1 MLVAILLYLTDGV
14 GRDTGDHRT
23 IRHVVC
29 DDRACPNDAVTADG
43 DPWHDHGVH
52 TDVAVV
58 ADGDAA
64 EAVAVRKVRV
74 LVAQHPTA
82 AVVGGYLHARGDAD
96 IVPDSDEV
104 GFGAEVVV
112 IENLAPPPMVSPRAL
127 RIASFLLEGVSFHFS
142 VKRKPISYPFLFG
155 GPIRRA
161 HSCRAFQR
169 HLECTAHEQRT
180 DSRYHGNNKVIHNSR
195 PPESVAHKG

>member
-23 IRHVVC
+23 VRHVVC
-29 DDRACPNDAVTADG
+29 DDRACPNDTVTADG

-64 EAVAVRKVRV
+64 EAVAVRKVRA

-82 AVVGGYLHARGDAD
+82 AVVGVKCKKELSW
-96 IVPDSDEV
+96 VNKLCTEV
-104 GFGAEVVV
+104 GAKLRNFLRCGCWRGLTLVCALAAYEKSLRFPEGLAFTVVETRG
-112 IENLAPPPMVSPRAL
+112 IEPLTS
-127 RIASFLLEGVSFHFS
+127 
-142 VKRKPISYPFLFG
+142 
-155 GPIRRA
+155 
-161 HSCRAFQR
+161 
-169 HLECTAHEQRT
+169 
-180 DSRYHGNNKVIHNSR
+180 
-195 PPESVAHKG
+195 

>member
-1 MLVAILLYLTDGV
+1 MLVAILLYRTDRA
-14 GRDTGDHRT
+14 GRDASDHSAVRD
-23 IRHVVC
+23 VVS
-29 DDRACPNDAVTADG
+29 DDSACPNDTVTADG

-112 IENLAPPPMVSPRAL
+112 IENLAPPPRW
-127 RIASFLLEGVSFHFS
+127 
-142 VKRKPISYPFLFG
+142 
-155 GPIRRA
+155 
-161 HSCRAFQR
+161 
-169 HLECTAHEQRT
+169 
-180 DSRYHGNNKVIHNSR
+180 
-195 PPESVAHKG
+195 

>member
-14 GRDTGDHRT
+14 GRDTGDYRT

-29 DDRACPNDAVTADG
+29 DDRACPNDTVTADG

-112 IENLAPPPMVSPRAL
+112 IENLAPPPRW
-127 RIASFLLEGVSFHFS
+127 
-142 VKRKPISYPFLFG
+142 
-155 GPIRRA
+155 
-161 HSCRAFQR
+161 
-169 HLECTAHEQRT
+169 
-180 DSRYHGNNKVIHNSR
+180 
-195 PPESVAHKG
+195 